1 MAIKKANLTK
11 AINSSIGGS
20 VINNGSMDVDGE
32 TYIFGDIDST
42 GSLKVVGTMYSAG
55 EDSKINI
62 TSLNGDGKGVQRNA
76 KENTAN
82 AQTAYALYAAAAF
95 NRVEINDIRKR
106 IGDVRL
112 TNAPD
117 GGQGSKERLP

>member
-20 VINNGSMDVDGE
+20 VINNGSMDVNGD
-32 TYIFGDIDST
+32 TYVFGDIDST

-82 AQTAYALYAAAAF
+82 AQTASALYAAAAF